1 MSTRQSIGFI
11 LSIIGTLFIIYYLM
25 NMKTTSQSINPTQKG
40 QSTNINND
48 LKNLKKSLDKQAKDE
63 EAKMRRE
70 IEKQTGGN

>member
-1 MSTRQSIGFI
+1 MKSIGFI
-11 LSIIGTLFIIYYLM
+11 LSIIGALFIIYYLM
-25 NMKTTSQSINPTQKG
+25 NMKTTSQALNPIQKG

>member
-1 MSTRQSIGFI
+1 MKSIGFI

-25 NMKTTSQSINPTQKG
+25 NMKTTSQSINPIKKG

>member
-1 MSTRQSIGFI
+1 MKSIGFI
-11 LSIIGTLFIIYYLM
+11 LSIIGALFIIYYLM
-25 NMKTTSQSINPTQKG
+25 NMKTTSQSMNPIKKG

>member
-1 MSTRQSIGFI
+1 MKSIGFI
-11 LSIIGTLFIIYYLM
+11 LSIIGALFIIYYLM
-25 NMKTTSQSINPTQKG
+25 NMKTTSQAINPITKG